1 MKFRRLTTAKMIF
14 WRFMMNTKIKWQSL
28 SRIWLTLGFWVGV
41 FVLEAS
47 TAADPER
54 GEGLPIWLQILIPV
68 AVALLIYFVIQ
79 GLIRR
84 RNMNKEEIV
93 FRKESGQ
100 IPETRSEIPEKMP
113 QQEGD
118 DWTFP
123 QRDERTGQQ
132 IKLPKGVTWG
142 MIVFAIAILR
152 ALSRCLAG

>member
-1 MKFRRLTTAKMIF
+1 
-14 WRFMMNTKIKWQSL
+14 MNTKIKWQSL

-132 IKLPKGVTWG
+132 IKLP
-142 MIVFAIAILR
+142 
-152 ALSRCLAG
+152 